1 MNVDNLPP
9 ELLKFLVYL
18 LAAGF
23 VATGVTLLGVL
34 GYLARGVLAKL
45 KTIEEAHADEFR
57 KFGIA
62 LSNLKDLMIDKWHG
76 HDKRINSLEEW
87 RNRQLIEKDSR

>member
-23 VATGVTLLGVL
+23 VATGVALLGVL

-45 KTIEEAHADEFR
+45 KNIEEVHADEFK
-57 KFGIA
+57 KFGQA
-62 LSNLKDLMIDKWHG
+62 LAGLKDLVTEKLHG

-87 RNRQLIEKDSR
+87 RQRFGGDKG